1 MAKRKSKARQEYD
14 RLRKNL
20 RAGIRRAE
28 KSGSDIWIDLP
39 LSPLQQGLK
48 GTAKEYQK
56 AITQLKKAD
65 KLFRSAVAAEKAE
78 AKARAKAQR
87 DLADTVINN
96 FVDPLQVGAGGKM
109 IKWAIERFKKSA
121 GSIQTAQMLQ
131 NMADNN
137 QLVGKAEIYNES
149 YAYNYIS
156 QMGQEM
162 TRLEMLSAMEW
173 DQIDDA
179 LQEDYMSDYPNELQ

>member
-14 RLRKNL
+14 RIRRNL
-20 RAGIRRAE
+20 QAGIRRAE

-39 LSPLQQGLK
+39 LTPLQQGLK

-65 KLFRSAVAAEKAE
+65 KLFRSAVAAEKLE
-78 AKARAKAQR
+78 ARARAQAQK

-96 FVDPLQVGAGGKM
+96 FVEPLQVGAGGKL
-109 IKWAIERFKKSA
+109 IKYAIERFRKSA
-121 GSIQTAQMLQ
+121 GSIKTAQMLQ

-149 YAYNYIS
+149 HAYNYIS

-173 DQIDDA
+173 DEIDDA
-179 LQEDYMSDYPNELQ
+179 LQEDYMDTYLDELQ

>member
-14 RLRKNL
+14 RLRRNL
-20 RAGIRRAE
+20 QASIRRAE
-28 KSGSDIWIDLP
+28 KSGSEIWIDLP
-39 LSPLQQGLK
+39 LTPLQQGLK

-56 AITQLKKAD
+56 AITQFKKAD
-65 KLFRSAVAAEKAE
+65 KLFRSAIAAERAE
-78 AKARAKAQR
+78 ARARAQAQK

-96 FVDPLQVGAGGKM
+96 FVEPLQVGAGGKL
-109 IKWAIERFKKSA
+109 IKYAIERFRKSA
-121 GSIQTAQMLQ
+121 GSIKMAQMLQ

-149 YAYNYIS
+149 HAYNYIS

-173 DQIDDA
+173 DEIDDA
-179 LQEDYMSDYPNELQ
+179 LQEDYMDTYLDELQ